1 MDCMQGTYEF
11 MSDELQATL
20 WSPHD
25 YLHSP
30 VDDLFSF
37 YYTTQWAVAFND
49 GASGRRYQGRVIE
62 EFREMITGELRSL
75 ATNVIRDQTREMEE
89 YGPFFNQSLALLS
102 PWITKLFGLQRD
114 WVSVMVEAKGL
125 KGVERGEYLGQKFL
139 IYGYR
144 GVEEYFKLLHEHRAT
159 LQKPLVL

>member
-11 MSDELQATL
+11 MSDDLQETL
-20 WSPHD
+20 RSPHD

-49 GASGRRYQGRVIE
+49 GASGGRYQGNEIE
-62 EFREMITGELRSL
+62 RFREMITGELRSL
-75 ATNVIRDQTREMEE
+75 ATSNVRDSARAK

-102 PWITKLFGLQRD
+102 PWIAKLFGLQRD
-114 WVSVMVEAKGL
+114 WDSVMDEAEGL

-144 GVEEYFKLLHEHRAT
+144 GVEEYFKLLHEHSAT